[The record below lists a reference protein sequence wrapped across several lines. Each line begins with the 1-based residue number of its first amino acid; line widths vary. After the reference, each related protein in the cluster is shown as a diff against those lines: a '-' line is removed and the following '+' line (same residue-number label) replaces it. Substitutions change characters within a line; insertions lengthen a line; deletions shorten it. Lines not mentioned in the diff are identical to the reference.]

1 MSKFR
6 YESNKKKVL
15 SALTESENR
24 ALEGIGEFIKG
35 KAKLLAP
42 VDDGN
47 LRSSINHVVD
57 GSGKRVVIGTNVEYA
72 PYQEFGTGRHA
83 EKGGGRQGGWFYK
96 DPKTGRTVF
105 TYGNKPQPF
114 LRPAAE
120 DNKAQITKM
129 VKSLLNIEGKGG
141 FRTTSKE

>member
-6 YESNKKKVL
+6 FESNKKKVL
-15 SALTESENR
+15 SAITEAENR
-24 ALEGIGEFIKG
+24 ALEGVGEFIKG
-35 KAKLLAP
+35 RAKLLAP

-57 GSGKRVVIGTNVEYA
+57 NKGARVVIGTNVEYA

-83 EKGGGRQGGWFYK
+83 EKGGGRQGGWLYK
-96 DPKTGRTVF
+96 DPKTGKTVF

-114 LRPAAE
+114 MRPAAE
-120 DNKAQITKM
+120 ENKGQITKLAE
-129 VKSLLNIEGKGG
+129 SLLKL
-141 FRTTSKE
+141 K